1 VRHVAETGSTNSDV
15 AAAAAAGEPEGL
27 VIVADHQ
34 TAGRGRLGRR
44 WVAEPGSA
52 LLASILLRPTSADAQ
67 LAVAAVACAAS
78 AVTGAGIKWPND
90 LVAPD
95 NRKLA
100 GVLAE
105 SGGNG
110 TWVVVGIGVNLRD
123 VPPDVPDAIALSSL
137 RDDVPSRD
145 AFLEQLLG
153 ALEPRYAA
161 IDAVPAE
168 YRNRCV
174 TIGRDVRVV
183 GVSSTF
189 EGVAVSVDDA
199 GGLVVRRADGEVVTV
214 TVGDVVH
221 LRAS

>member
-1 VRHVAETGSTNSDV
+1 
-15 AAAAAAGEPEGL
+15 
-27 VIVADHQ
+27 
-34 TAGRGRLGRR
+34 
-44 WVAEPGSA
+44 
-52 LLASILLRPTSADAQ
+52 ASILLRPTSADAQ

-78 AVTGAGIKWPND
+78 AVTGEGIKWPND